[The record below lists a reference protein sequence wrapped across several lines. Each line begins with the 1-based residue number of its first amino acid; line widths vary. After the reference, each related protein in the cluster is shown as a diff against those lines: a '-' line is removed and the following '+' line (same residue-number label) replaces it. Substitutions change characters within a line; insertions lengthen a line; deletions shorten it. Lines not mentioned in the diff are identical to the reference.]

1 MRNMKKIECIA
12 MLLLACTPLPSHS
25 VAVAANGGTLQYPE
39 GGVQPGWLGMRYDF
53 SWYDEPNPDYK
64 PPCRSNCFLGP
75 APRDM
80 WLDKESV
87 YNPQSAKSAIPFT
100 RGDTLGDIRKRYI
113 ERFGVSG
120 SVNEPFWGYVIQI
133 PEINWDT
140 ICIEFQTWETAGY
153 SRGRTVP
160 GAVCGRV
167 SPPNVTCTP
176 LTDMAFNFGTIS
188 AGTSS
193 GLRRTVSQR
202 VSCSNASSVSLRL
215 VTPLRLSARTEA
227 NLTVN
232 SRSVDTFGTS
242 FDIIGDGLDLTFEAT
257 LVGNETVGGTYTASS
272 VLIMEYR

>member
-1 MRNMKKIECIA
+1 MRKMKKIECIVI
-12 MLLLACTPLPSHS
+12 LLLGCTPLSSRS
-25 VAVAANGGTLQYPE
+25 VAVAANGGALRYPE
-39 GGVQPGWLGMRYDF
+39 GGVQPGFVGMRYDF
-53 SWYDEPNPDYK
+53 SWYDEPNPGYK
-64 PPCRSNCFLGP
+64 PPCRSNCYLGP

-80 WLDKESV
+80 FFERETTV
-87 YNPQSAKSAIPFT
+87 NPAASGVVVPFT
-100 RGDTLGDIRKRYI
+100 HGETLGEIRKRYI
-113 ERFGVSG
+113 ARFGVSG
-120 SVNEPFWGYVIQI
+120 TTLSKFWTTTNYL
-133 PEINWDT
+133 PEINWET
-140 ICIEFQTWETAGY
+140 ICMEFQTWETAGY
-153 SRGRTVP
+153 TYGRTVP

-193 GLRRTVSQR
+193 GQRRAVSQR
-202 VSCSNASSVSLRL
+202 VSCSNASSVTLRL

-227 NLTVN
+227 NLTAN